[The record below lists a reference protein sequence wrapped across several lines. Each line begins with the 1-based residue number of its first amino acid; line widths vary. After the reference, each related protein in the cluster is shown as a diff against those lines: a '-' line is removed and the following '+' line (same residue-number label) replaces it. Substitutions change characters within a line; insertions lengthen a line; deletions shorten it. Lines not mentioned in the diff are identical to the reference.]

1 MRITITTEMYFE
13 GFTIEVDGDYWRGE
27 DEDVTDLTLC
37 RLWVY
42 ELQGHNK
49 ARGHDLLHGLDRPSR
64 LVVERNLFKIP
75 GIAEQLIQDIQTQGE
90 DLHIEPD
97 YDPHTK
103 DD

>member
-1 MRITITTEMYFE
+1 MRTTITTEMDFE

-42 ELQGHNK
+42 EPQGHNK

-64 LVVERNLFKIP
+64 LCVERNLFKIP
-75 GIAEQLIQDIQTQGE
+75 GIAEQLCRDIATQGE
-90 DLHIEPD
+90 DMHLEPEQDPQD
-97 YDPHTK
+97 Y
-103 DD
+103 

>member
-1 MRITITTEMYFE
+1 MRTTITTEMDFE

-42 ELQGHNK
+42 EPQGHNK

-64 LVVERNLFKIP
+64 LCVERNLFKIP
-75 GIAEQLIQDIQTQGE
+75 GIAEQLCRDIAAQGE

-97 YDPHTK
+97 YDPK
-103 DD
+103 DDL